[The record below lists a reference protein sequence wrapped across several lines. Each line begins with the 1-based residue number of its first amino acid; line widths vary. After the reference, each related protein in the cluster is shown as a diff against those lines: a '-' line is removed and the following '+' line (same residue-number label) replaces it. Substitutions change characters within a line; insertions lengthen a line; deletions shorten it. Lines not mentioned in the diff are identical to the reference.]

1 VWVSPEP
8 DVPLPSHKRFSE
20 RVLAPFADFFR
31 RQGAMEILLFVMV
44 YKLSTMMATSLTTTF
59 LMSLTFSKTEIG
71 AVSKVFGLVA
81 TIVGTLAGGALMTKL
96 GMKRSLWIFGML
108 QAVGGLSFVLLAQL
122 GKNHLAMIGVITTEN
137 FLIGMGVAA
146 ISGFMMQVCSRQF
159 TGTQFALLS
168 SLTAVSRVVLV
179 SQAGNLAQWLG
190 WSGFFIFSV
199 TLAVPGLLLLL
210 NYDRWQM
217 LPEGA
222 AAQRRT
228 RDQVAIAGFVAGLV
242 LIGSEPI
249 WTAVVNARTGAI
261 AAGSGAALVGL
272 IAVMGLADSWRRR
285 GPAG

>member
-1 VWVSPEP
+1 
-8 DVPLPSHKRFSE
+8 
-20 RVLAPFADFFR
+20 
-31 RQGAMEILLFVMV
+31 
-44 YKLSTMMATSLTTTF
+44 
-59 LMSLTFSKTEIG
+59 
-71 AVSKVFGLVA
+71 
-81 TIVGTLAGGALMTKL
+81 
-96 GMKRSLWIFGML
+96 
-108 QAVGGLSFVLLAQL
+108 
-122 GKNHLAMIGVITTEN
+122 MIGVVTTEN

-179 SQAGNLAQWLG
+179 SQAGNLAQWMG
-190 WSGFFIFSV
+190 WSGFFVFSV

-222 AAQRRT
+222 ATERRT
-228 RDQVAIAGFVAGLV
+228 RDQVAIAGFVIGLV

-272 IAVMGLADSWRRR
+272 IAVMGLVDSRRRR